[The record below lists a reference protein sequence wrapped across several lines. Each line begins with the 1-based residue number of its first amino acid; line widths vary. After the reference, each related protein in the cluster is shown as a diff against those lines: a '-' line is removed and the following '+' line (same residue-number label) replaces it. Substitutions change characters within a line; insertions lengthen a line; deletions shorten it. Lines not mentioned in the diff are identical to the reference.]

1 MKLKENYVLRPVADT
16 WVALPLEAETLNFN
30 GMLTLNESGVLLWK
44 ALEKGG
50 DREALADALMAEYV
64 VERTQALA
72 DVDEFLEGLL
82 KAGCL
87 EKYKKMADR
96 FRSAI

>member
-50 DREALADALMAEYV
+50 DREALADALMAEYIV
-64 VERTQALA
+64 DRETALA
-72 DVDEFLEGLL
+72 DADGFLEKLR
-82 KAGCL
+82 KVGCL
-87 EKYKKMADR
+87 E
-96 FRSAI
+96 